1 MELLKILRLRD
12 GEDIIAYVE
21 DYGKGQIVLRSP
33 MMVMIKHDPRNGKQT
48 VLMDHW
54 LPINIIQENEAT
66 INEHE
71 ILCSFDPTAD
81 ISEYYIQAISAI
93 DQYNLNSTQS
103 SNDDE
108 LTEQEINVLME
119 SNLMGSNQIH

>member
-21 DYGKGQIVLRSP
+21 DYGKGEVVLRSP
-33 MMVMIKHDPRNGKQT
+33 MMVMVKHDPRNGKQT

-54 LPINIIQENEAT
+54 LPVSIIQENEAV

-71 ILCSFDPTAD
+71 ILCSFDPTSD
-81 ISEYYIQAISAI
+81 ISEYYINAIMAI
-93 DQYNLNSTQS
+93 DEYNLKSTQS

-119 SNLMGSNQIH
+119 SNLIGSNQIH